1 MQIFLSVNS
10 YEPLPGGGC
19 WWPAA
24 AVVALINPP
33 MDILLFTGA
42 GTGTNPSA
50 VTGDTDAS
58 QTTTNLLWL
67 SCSVLGLK
75 FSNAGYTCITEQMRD
90 LEIDIIM

>member
-10 YEPLPGGGC
+10 YEPLPGGG
-19 WWPAA
+19 WWRPAA

-42 GTGTNPSA
+42 GLELGLGTNPSA
-50 VTGDTDAS
+50 VTGDTDAT

-67 SCSVLGLK
+67 SCSVL
-75 FSNAGYTCITEQMRD
+75 S
-90 LEIDIIM
+90 EIL

>member
-42 GTGTNPSA
+42 G
-50 VTGDTDAS
+50 
-58 QTTTNLLWL
+58 LE
-67 SCSVLGLK
+67 LGLGPTRLLSLATLMPHK
-75 FSNAGYTCITEQMRD
+75 QPQISSGCRARFWV
-90 LEIDIIM
+90 